1 MRALLIAG
9 FTATVLSVSGAVSGP
24 AMAAGDKAALP
35 HVNWSFKGL
44 FGTFDRGALQRGF
57 QVYKEV
63 CAGCHALN
71 YMYYRNLQEIGF
83 TEEQVK
89 KIAAEVDVEDG
100 PNDEGEM
107 FERPGRP
114 GDKFLAPFPNEKAAR
129 AANGGAFPP
138 NLSVMTKARPNG
150 VNYSYGLLIGY
161 KEAPG
166 DFKLAEGMSYNTVF
180 AGHQIA
186 MPPPLSEGA
195 VEYADGTKA
204 TVDQMA
210 KDVTTFMAWAAE
222 PELERRKGMG
232 IKVIL
237 FLLVLTGLL
246 YAYKRKVWADVH

>member
-9 FTATVLSVSGAVSGP
+9 LTAAAVAASGAVSTP
-24 AMAAGDKAALP
+24 VLAAGDKAALP
-35 HVNWSFKGL
+35 HVKWSFQGL
-44 FGTFDRGALQRGF
+44 FGTFDRATLQRGF

-63 CAGCHALN
+63 CAGCHALD
-71 YMYYRNLQEIGF
+71 YMYYRNLQQIGF

-114 GDKFLAPFPNEKAAR
+114 GDRFLAPFANEKAAR

-138 NLSVMTKARPNG
+138 NLSVITKARVDG
-150 VNYSYGLLIGY
+150 VNYSYGVMVGY
-161 KEAPG
+161 KDPPADKKIE
-166 DFKLAEGMSYNTVF
+166 EGMHYNTAF

-210 KDVTTFMAWAAE
+210 KDVTTFLAWAAE
-222 PELERRKGMG
+222 PELEERKRMG